1 MLELLETKIDKKRDE
16 IIPQQWIFLSN
27 INIEI
32 ENNGN
37 VKGYMK
43 INHKG
48 DIFYDKMILINRNC
62 TFDTKINTFTD
73 KLYVIGD
80 MDFTEYNIM
89 STMAYIIGNTQ
100 PFTQKL
106 SLEAEIQLQRIE
118 LKNNKI
124 FRVYMKKYGQA
135 KIHTNSDPIYGEDEI
150 TIFETNPI
158 IEMKGLKQNTLNVV
172 KVIKLFGNEKSEL
185 SEATTKLVLG
195 LYTNAVLNTVGQTL
209 ERVIARNWR
218 IFQ

>member
-16 IIPQQWIFLSN
+16 IVPQQWIFLSN

-43 INHKG
+43 INHTG
-48 DIFYDKMILINRNC
+48 DIFYDKMTLVNRNC
-62 TFDTKINTFTD
+62 NFDTKINTFTD

-80 MDFTEYNIM
+80 IDFIGYDIM

-106 SLEAEIQLQRIE
+106 SLEAELQLQRIE

-135 KIHTNSDPIYGEDEI
+135 KVHINSDPIYGEDEI
-150 TIFETNPI
+150 TVFEMKPV

-185 SEATTKLVLG
+185 SETTTKIVLG
-195 LYTNAVLNTVGQTL
+195 LYTNAVLNTVEQTL